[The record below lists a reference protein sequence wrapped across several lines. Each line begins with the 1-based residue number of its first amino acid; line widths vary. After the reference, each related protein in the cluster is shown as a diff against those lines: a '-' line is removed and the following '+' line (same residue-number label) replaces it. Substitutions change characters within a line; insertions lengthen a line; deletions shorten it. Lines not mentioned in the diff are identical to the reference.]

1 MSVEALKNLLR
12 AGGLS
17 LDFVFVSACHSR
29 NTGEAFA
36 DAGVPHVVCVKV
48 DEKVVALR
56 LVLIMRV
63 FSLLSVR
70 FLILRPWLSRERS
83 TYPSSPATLFEN
95 PLT

>member
-48 DEKVVALR
+48 DEKVVAQR
-56 LVLIMRV
+56 LV
-63 FSLLSVR
+63 
-70 FLILRPWLSRERS
+70 
-83 TYPSSPATLFEN
+83 
-95 PLT
+95 